1 MNLFSDI
8 IIVCWKVSHTKW
20 VKLLSMSP
28 DGQLLLWLS
37 LCQPS
42 HVWVSRSGT
51 IWSFTRPTGL
61 QQNTGAADVYGLRFS
76 PRPVLIGAPSY
87 PCRENLY
94 AALLLLQISLCL
106 FLTGCHTHNTL
117 VACHPWARNSI
128 WRSTAFQTTTGAGE
142 EKMMTYLTGQITFK
156 RTLHPRMTIVI
167 IYSPSFCSRL
177 ICWVFVCLFVCLFV
191 FCGIHKKNCTLK
203 KLSRFIAYNSSL

>member
-87 PCRENLY
+87 PCRENLSICCTSS
-94 AALLLLQISLCL
+94 ASDLSLSVS
-106 FLTGCHTHNTL
+106 N
-117 VACHPWARNSI
+117 
-128 WRSTAFQTTTGAGE
+128 
-142 EKMMTYLTGQITFK
+142 
-156 RTLHPRMTIVI
+156 
-167 IYSPSFCSRL
+167 RL
-177 ICWVFVCLFVCLFV
+177 PYTQYFGGV
-191 FCGIHKKNCTLK
+191 
-203 KLSRFIAYNSSL
+203 SSLSKEQYLKINGFPNNYWGWGGEDDDIFNRSDNF